1 MSSAAETPQVDI
13 RFEAKDRPPHL
24 LSLGLGLQFALLSI
38 GGIVLTPVI
47 IVRAAGTGEAYLTW
61 AVFGVLCVSGVSTV
75 IQAVK
80 VGRIGAGYILLMG
93 TSGTFIA
100 VSETAL
106 VEGGPGLLATL
117 VVASSLF
124 QFALSS
130 HLSLLRRLL
139 TPVVSGTVIML
150 IAVTIMPIVFDMLA
164 DVPESTPPTGGPA
177 CAAATLVATIFVA
190 LLAKG
195 AWRLWAPTIGAVVG
209 CITASFYGLYDTAR
223 VAETP
228 WIGLPTG
235 AWPGFDLEFGVPF
248 WTLLPV
254 FVLVTVVG
262 AIETIGDAIGI
273 QQVSW
278 RKPRAT
284 DFRAVQGAVAADGM
298 GNLLSGLM
306 GTIPNTTYSSSIAV
320 TELTGVASRSV
331 GVCIGIVL
339 GIAAFFPKLTA
350 VILAVPS
357 PVIAAY
363 VTVLIALLFTV
374 GMRIVVQDGVDYR
387 KSVVVG
393 LSFWLGVGFQNQQV
407 YPDLLGDTL
416 GSMLGN
422 GMTAGGLCAILMMLC
437 LNLAMPRPKRI
448 QTKLAMQSLPKILEF
463 LRTCAKEGRWSAA
476 STERLCAAGE
486 EAILSLLH
494 EDEDESAKDEQ
505 GEEPARALNVSVRT
519 AATSAELEFIA
530 STGGANLEDRIALLG
545 QWAEQSASHDIS
557 LRLLRHY
564 ASSVRHQQYHG
575 IEVVT
580 VHVAGD
586 ARPRRRR

>member
-1 MSSAAETPQVDI
+1 MSTAPETPQTDV

-24 LSLGLGLQFALLSI
+24 LSLGLGLQFALLNI

-47 IVRAAGTGEAYLTW
+47 IVRAAGTGEDFLTW

-106 VEGGPGLLATL
+106 VEGGPGLLASL
-117 VVASSLF
+117 VVVSSLI

-130 HLSLLRRLL
+130 RLSLLRRLL

-164 DVPESTPPTGGPA
+164 DIPEGTPPIGGPV
-177 CAAATLVATIFVA
+177 CAAATLVATILVA
-190 LLAKG
+190 LLSKG
-195 AWRLWAPTIGAVVG
+195 ALRLWAPTIGAVVG
-209 CITASFYGLYDTAR
+209 CIAASFYDLYDTAR
-223 VAETP
+223 VAEAP

-248 WTLLPV
+248 WTLLPL

-278 RKPRAT
+278 RKRRAT
-284 DFRAVQGAVAADGM
+284 DFRAVQGAVAADGL

-331 GVCIGIVL
+331 GVCV
-339 GIAAFFPKLTA
+339 GIALGTVAFLPKLTA

-357 PVIAAY
+357 PVVAAY
-363 VTVLIALLFTV
+363 VTVLLALLFTV
-374 GMRIVVQDGVDYR
+374 GMRIVLQDGVDYR
-387 KSVVVG
+387 KSVVIG
-393 LSFWLGVGFQNQQV
+393 LSFWLGVGFQNQLI
-407 YPDLLGDTL
+407 YADLLGDTL

-422 GMTAGGLCAILMMLC
+422 GMTAGGLSAILMVLC
-437 LNLAMPRPKRI
+437 LNLAMPRAKRI
-448 QTKLAMQSLPKILEF
+448 QTKLAIESLPKILGF
-463 LRTCAKEGRWSAA
+463 LRACAKDGRWGAA

-486 EAILSLLH
+486 EAILSLIPQ
-494 EDEDESAKDEQ
+494 DEGQSGEDEQ
-505 GEEPARALNVSVRT
+505 GEERERALNVVART

-530 STGGANLEDRIALLG
+530 SAGGANLEDRIALLG
-545 QWAEQSASHDIS
+545 QWAEQSASRDVS

-580 VHVAGD
+580 VRVTGD
-586 ARPRRRR
+586 PRARRRP